1 MWIAVA
7 LVIIGFYILELR
19 RQIQETRE
27 HVASLHKDV
36 RDEIYE
42 RYGERFDGKK

>member
-19 RQIQETRE
+19 RQIQVTRE

>member
-1 MWIAVA
+1 MWTSLA
-7 LVIIGFYILELR
+7 LVIMGVCILELR
-19 RQIQETRE
+19 RQLQETRD
-27 HVASLHKDV
+27 HVAALHKDV